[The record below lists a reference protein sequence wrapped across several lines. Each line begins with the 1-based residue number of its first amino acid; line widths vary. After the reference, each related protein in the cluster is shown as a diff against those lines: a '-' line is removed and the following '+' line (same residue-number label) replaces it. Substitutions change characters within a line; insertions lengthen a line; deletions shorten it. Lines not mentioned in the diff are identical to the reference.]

1 MIMNAG
7 FEEAMK
13 LDTYDCIVFHDVD
26 MIPEDDRNMYVC
38 GDQPRHLSPGVLDVL
53 NARIH

>member
-1 MIMNAG
+1 MIMNAA

-26 MIPEDDRNMYVC
+26 MIPEDDRNMYMC